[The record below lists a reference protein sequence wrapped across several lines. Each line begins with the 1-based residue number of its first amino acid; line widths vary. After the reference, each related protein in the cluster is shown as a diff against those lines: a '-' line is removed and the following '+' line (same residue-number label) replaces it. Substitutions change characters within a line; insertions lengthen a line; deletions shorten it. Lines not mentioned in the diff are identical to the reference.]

1 MAGAVPVPV
10 HVETTPIQE
19 MQAAFSGACPIVLLK
34 GLSVWYGGQPAL
46 RGMDLE
52 VPAGQFLLITGPS
65 GCGKSTLALVLAG
78 LIPQVVPARVEGHVE
93 VAGLDVMRTPAHQLA
108 QRVGVVFQN
117 PATQLFNYTVEEEIA
132 FGPRNLGLPADE
144 VEERVRFAIEA
155 VGIAHLRGREIRTL
169 SGGERQRL
177 AIASAMAM
185 LPAVLVLDEPTAHLD
200 AEGIALLRDTLD
212 ALHRRH
218 GMTIIVLEHRLHP
231 FLELAER
238 ALLMENGGVA
248 ADGAPADVFGDAAL
262 LRRLGLRDPRYA
274 IGPRCDLLPPSE
286 VHPPVRPEPPLVKL
300 VGVEAGYGRR
310 KVLHGIDLTLYA
322 GEFVGLVGPNGAGKS
337 TLASVLAGA
346 LRPQR
351 GRIVWNPAARRIPPA
366 RRAGMLF
373 QDPTL
378 QLFADSVWDEVTMA
392 PANWGLP
399 VAETVEPILQ
409 AADLAHLRR
418 RHPLALSMGQQQRTA
433 LAAVL
438 SAQPALLILDEPT
451 MGQDWGHLE
460 RLMEWICRL
469 HRRGHTILLISHDEK
484 LVYHYVERM
493 VIMRD
498 GRIAAD
504 GAIRPAKQE
513 TREHDGEVLPVG
525 A

>member
-1 MAGAVPVPV
+1 MVGAVPAPV
-10 HVETTPIQE
+10 HVEPIPTEE
-19 MQAAFSGACPIVLLK
+19 MQASSSGTSPIVLLR
-34 GLSVWYGGQPAL
+34 GLRVWYGGQPAL

-52 VPAGQFLLITGPS
+52 VPAGQFLLMTGPS

-78 LIPQVVPARVEGHVE
+78 LIPQVVPARVEGE
-93 VAGLDVMRTPAHQLA
+93 ARVAGLDVLQTPVPRLA
-108 QRVGVVFQN
+108 QHVGLVFQN
-117 PATQLFNYTVEEEIA
+117 PATQLFNHLVEEEIA
-132 FGPRNLGLPADE
+132 FGPRNLGLPA
-144 VEERVRFAIEA
+144 EEIEARVRFAVEA
-155 VGIAHLRGREIRTL
+155 VGITHLQGREIRHL
-169 SGGERQRL
+169 SGGERQRV

-200 AEGIALLRDTLD
+200 TEGIALLQETLRT
-212 ALHRRH
+212 LHQRW

-231 FLELAER
+231 FVELAER
-238 ALLMENGGVA
+238 AVLLRDGAPA

-262 LRRLGLRDPRYA
+262 LRQLGLRDPRYA
-274 IGPRCDLLPPSE
+274 VGPRCDLVPPAGIQ
-286 VHPPVRPEPPLVKL
+286 PPARPDAPLVRME
-300 VGVEAGYGRR
+300 GVFAGYGRR
-310 KVLHGIDLTLYA
+310 RVLAGVDLALYR

-346 LRPQR
+346 LKPQR
-351 GRIVWNPAARRIPPA
+351 GRVIWHSEVRRVPPA

-378 QLFADSVWDEVTMA
+378 QLFADSVWDEAAMA
-392 PANWGLP
+392 PANWNLP
-399 VAETVEPILQ
+399 IAETVEPILA

-438 SAQPALLILDEPT
+438 SARPALLILDEPT

-460 RLMEWICRL
+460 RLMDFICGL
-469 HRRGHTILLISHDEK
+469 HRQGHTILLISHDEK

-493 VIMRD
+493 VVMRE

-504 GAIRPAKQE
+504 GALR
-513 TREHDGEVLPVG
+513 
-525 A
+525 